1 MLSTKNTNCDSF
13 PELEL
18 AHQKQE
24 WCHKFIAKST
34 RRNWALDFK
43 DFYCQPAPESHQSHM
58 HDTVQMRS
66 PQTLSFCSLWG
77 VWERQRGSRLQPL
90 NAGLRTTTSLSN
102 FLLCAGLH
110 RMVNQPQQTLMLDD
124 SSILNPYSARSSL
137 IQSVGIECDAYFQWP
152 PQTHK
157 APSVTS
163 KSKMHTTQAN
173 FLLKLKRRFL
183 VLPYRIHL
191 SSCASCSGS

>member
-24 WCHKFIAKST
+24 WCHKFTAKCT
-34 RRNWALDFK
+34 RRNWASDSEG
-43 DFYCQPAPESHQSHM
+43 FYCQPAPESHQSQM
-58 HDTVQMRS
+58 HDMLQMRT

-77 VWERQRGSRLQPL
+77 IWEWQRGSCLQPL
-90 NAGLRTTTSLSN
+90 NAGLRTITGLSN

-110 RMVNQPQQTLMLDD
+110 RMVNQPLQTLMLHL

-137 IQSVGIECDAYFQWP
+137 IQYVGIERDACFQWS

-163 KSKMHTTQAN
+163 KSKMPTTQAD
-173 FLLKLKRRFL
+173 FLLKPKRRFL

-191 SSCASCSGS
+191 PSCASCSGS